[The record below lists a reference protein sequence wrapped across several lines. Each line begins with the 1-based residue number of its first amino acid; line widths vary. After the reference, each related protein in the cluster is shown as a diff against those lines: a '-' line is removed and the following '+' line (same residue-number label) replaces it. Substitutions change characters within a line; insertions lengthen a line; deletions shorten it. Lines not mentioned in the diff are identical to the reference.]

1 MAGSSPP
8 LVLTLEMDDRSFA
21 LFDWL
26 RREHYPPERN
36 RVPAH
41 LTLFHALPGDR
52 LSEIRALL
60 RDATARRRPMLLR
73 AMGVTP
79 LGQGVAFALE
89 APALHALREELAREW
104 RPWLTPQDAAG
115 FRPHVTVQNKAG
127 AQAAAALL
135 NDLRRDFRPFDVKGA
150 GLLLWRYLGGPWE
163 RVARFPFAGR
173 A

>member
-1 MAGSSPP
+1 MPGPSPP
-8 LVLTLEMDDRSFA
+8 LVLTLEMDGRSFA
-21 LFDWL
+21 LFDRL

-36 RVPAH
+36 QVPAH

-52 LSEIRALL
+52 LPEIRALL
-60 RDATARRRPMLLR
+60 RDATARRRPMRLR
-73 AMGVTP
+73 AAGLTP

-115 FRPHVTVQNKAG
+115 FRPHVTVQNKASRD
-127 AQAAAALL
+127 AAARLL
-135 NDLRRDFRPFDVKGA
+135 GDLKRDFRPFEVTGA

-163 RVARFPFAGR
+163 RVARFPFTGR